1 MSRLEMILLAIS
13 MLSIVF
19 NVFMVVYSRRL
30 LVELLSIS
38 EELGDIQQM
47 TTNFANHVQSV
58 YNLEVFYGDET
69 LQSLMDHAKS
79 YDEYLNTFERVYS
92 LTTDIVDVEEEN
104 DVDDTANDEE
114 EAKIQN

>member
-69 LQSLMDHAKS
+69 LQSLLDR
-79 YDEYLNTFERVYS
+79 DWETW
-92 LTTDIVDVEEEN
+92 
-104 DVDDTANDEE
+104 
-114 EAKIQN
+114 

>member
-1 MSRLEMILLAIS
+1 MILLAIS

>member
-79 YDEYLNTFERVYS
+79 YDEYLSTFERVYS
-92 LTTDIVDVEEEN
+92 LTTDIIEEEN
-104 DVDDTANDEE
+104 EVDDTAEGQEKSSSEN
-114 EAKIQN
+114 

>member
-79 YDEYLNTFERVYS
+79 YDEYLSTFERVYS
-92 LTTDIVDVEEEN
+92 LTTDIAEEEN
-104 DVDDTANDEE
+104 DVDDTADDEE
-114 EAKIQN
+114 EAKSQN